1 MAPDP
6 LGSQGHPHR
15 HLPLSLRGN
24 LSAFAV
30 VLVSET
36 PNQTDGLPRVRVH
49 SNPHLQRLA
58 PYTSP
63 QSTAMNEYSRGFGSK
78 LSFSST
84 FLIHPSTHDFET
96 DSESRPNKLDVFLR
110 LSPKAFRSTAV
121 TLSSNLFLFL
131 TKTFKFLKNAK
142 TSVVGSTVG
151 RKTQFRG
158 AHHLSLIRTP
168 SVLHN

>member
-1 MAPDP
+1 MVPDP

-15 HLPLSLRGN
+15 HLLLSLRRN

-36 PNQTDGLPRVRVH
+36 PNQMGWCTRRQQPTRTAVGRHTSPRVN
-49 SNPHLQRLA
+49 SD
-58 PYTSP
+58 
-63 QSTAMNEYSRGFGSK
+63 EYSRGFGSK

-84 FLIHPSTHDFET
+84 FLVHSSTLDFET
-96 DSESRPNKLDVFLR
+96 GSESRPKKLDVFLR
-110 LSPKAFRSTAV
+110 LSPKAFRSTAI

-158 AHHLSLIRTP
+158 AHH
-168 SVLHN
+168 V